1 MNDFAYNPELIMIG
15 LAGLAVL
22 LLVIIISMMVGNHKR
37 RQQDASERADRAR
50 GIEAEIASLK
60 GSLNT
65 LAEVTV
71 TRQSEVSRNLHERL
85 DTVSQNLGHNL
96 TENTRKTSETL
107 NQLQERLAVID
118 TAQRNIT
125 DLSTKVVSLQDVL
138 SNKQTRGAFGQGRM
152 ENIIQD
158 ALPKSSFTFQATLSN
173 GKRPDCLI
181 HLPNNSSDIVI
192 DAKFPLEGFEAFRS
206 AHTEDE
212 RKEASKLVRAHVGTH
227 VEDISA
233 KYFIPGE
240 TQDTAIMFVP
250 SEAIYADL
258 HEYFPDLVQKAYRKR
273 IIISAPN
280 MLMLA
285 VQTIQSIMKDAEMR
299 EAAGLIKQ
307 EVSLLMEDMDRL
319 QERVQNL
326 QKHFGQANKDMDQI
340 LTSTNKVMSRGQK
353 IEALEFD
360 ENVEGN
366 AVGSQIDGGK
376 LLAGE

>member
-1 MNDFAYNPELIMIG
+1 MNDIAYNPELILLG
-15 LAGLAVL
+15 LAGLAVFL
-22 LLVIIISMMVGNHKR
+22 LIVVITMMIGNHKR
-37 RQQDASERADRAR
+37 RLEDASERAERAR

-65 LAEVTV
+65 LADVTV
-71 TRQSEVSRNLHERL
+71 TRQSEVTRNLHERL
-85 DTVSQNLGHNL
+85 DTVSQNLGQNL
-96 TENTRKTSETL
+96 SENTRKTSETL

-181 HLPNNSSDIVI
+181 HLPNNSADIVI

-206 AHTEDE
+206 AHTDDE
-212 RKEASKLVRAHVGTH
+212 RKDASKLVRTH
-227 VEDISA
+227 VVTHIEDISA

-258 HEYFPDLVQKAYRKR
+258 NEFFPDLVQKAYRKR

-299 EAAGLIKQ
+299 EAAGLIKH

-319 QERVQNL
+319 KERVQNL
-326 QKHFGQANKDMDQI
+326 QRHFGKANKDMDQI

-360 ENVEGN
+360 ETIDSAAVE
-366 AVGSQIDGGK
+366 SQQNGEK